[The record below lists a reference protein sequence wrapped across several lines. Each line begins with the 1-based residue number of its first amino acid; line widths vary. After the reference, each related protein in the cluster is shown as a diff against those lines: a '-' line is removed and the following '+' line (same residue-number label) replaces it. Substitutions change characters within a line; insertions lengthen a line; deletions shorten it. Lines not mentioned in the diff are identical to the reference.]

1 MKSPGVIP
9 ALLAVLLT
17 AVTAGSCAP
26 AETGQDRADRPA
38 VSEEMKAFVDGAH
51 ARDMRVKIYNTVREL
66 STRAPELYALFSL
79 NHEIFSP
86 GEGGGFSWLQE
97 HLDQDYIA
105 AWFDPTW
112 QDAAVV
118 TTGTSRWHN
127 YYMEGLNWLAGHI
140 GIDGIYI
147 DDLAFDRHSMK
158 RIRKILDRNNPNA
171 LIDLHSANQFNVN
184 DGFANSANLYL
195 EHFPYI
201 DRLWFGEY
209 FDYNLPPD
217 FWLVEVSGLPY
228 GLTGE
233 MLQDGGNKWR
243 GMLYGMTARSPRV
256 DNGPLW
262 RFWDEFGLGGSEMIG
277 YWVSSCPVKTH
288 SGNTLATVYR
298 HMGEKSLIA
307 LATWENTDVQIDLD
321 IDWDALGLDPEEARI
336 CAPAIQDYQ
345 EERSWKPGETVTVP
359 AGKGLLIVVE

>member
-1 MKSPGVIP
+1 M
-9 ALLAVLLT
+9 
-17 AVTAGSCAP
+17 
-26 AETGQDRADRPA
+26 
-38 VSEEMKAFVDGAH
+38 
-51 ARDMRVKIYNTVREL
+51 
-66 STRAPELYALFSL
+66 
-79 NHEIFSP
+79 
-86 GEGGGFSWLQE
+86 
-97 HLDQDYIA
+97 
-105 AWFDPTW
+105 
-112 QDAAVV
+112 
-118 TTGTSRWHN
+118 
-127 YYMEGLNWLAGHI
+127 
-140 GIDGIYI
+140 
-147 DDLAFDRHSMK
+147 
-158 RIRKILDRNNPNA
+158 
-171 LIDLHSANQFNVN
+171 
-184 DGFANSANLYL
+184 
-195 EHFPYI
+195 
-201 DRLWFGEY
+201 
-209 FDYNLPPD
+209 
-217 FWLVEVSGLPY
+217 EVSGLPY

-345 EERSWKPGETVTVP
+345 EERSWKPEETVTVP